1 MSGKVYLKNR
11 LPAILVNLLG
21 MTTLA
26 LFLMAGGTGLS
37 GIVLILTVW
46 LLVLAGY
53 LTVSYVAQKRY
64 LDHLLEMTRNL
75 KERYLIPEIME
86 EPQLA
91 DQQVFYRIM
100 KMAEKSMLEEI
111 EAVQRERKE
120 YREYIEQ
127 WIHEVK
133 TPITAIRLLCENH
146 RSDTSRE
153 LLAELEH
160 INRYTEQAL
169 YYARSEETQ
178 RDYLIRE
185 TPLGDVIHGAV
196 ADNKYLLRRHQVKVE
211 VEDAGICA
219 CTDDKWLRFLLDQL
233 ISNAVKYRGS
243 DPKLRFVAGERQGR
257 VFLAVE
263 DNGIGIPESDLPR
276 IFDKGF
282 TGTNGRLQKSS
293 TGIGLYLCRKLC
305 DKLGIDLTA
314 ESGGRGKGTRMEL
327 TFPVD
332 DFIAEVQEK

>member
-21 MTTLA
+21 MTALA

-53 LTVSYVAQKRY
+53 FTVSYVAQKRY

-243 DPKLRFVAGERQGR
+243 DPKLRFVAGERQGQ
-257 VFLAVE
+257 VFLAGE

>member
-21 MTTLA
+21 MTALA

-75 KERYLIPEIME
+75 KERYLIPEIMG

-243 DPKLRFVAGERQGR
+243 DPKLRFVAGERQGQ

>member
-21 MTTLA
+21 MTALA

-53 LTVSYVAQKRY
+53 FTVSYVAQKRY

-75 KERYLIPEIME
+75 KERYLIPEIMG

-233 ISNAVKYRGS
+233 ISNAIKYRGS
-243 DPKLRFVAGERQGR
+243 EPKLRFVAGERQGR

>member
-37 GIVLILTVW
+37 SIILILTVW

-305 DKLGIDLTA
+305 GKLGIDLTA

>member
-1 MSGKVYLKNR
+1 
-11 LPAILVNLLG
+11 
-21 MTTLA
+21 
-26 LFLMAGGTGLS
+26 
-37 GIVLILTVW
+37 
-46 LLVLAGY
+46 
-53 LTVSYVAQKRY
+53 
-64 LDHLLEMTRNL
+64 
-75 KERYLIPEIME
+75 
-86 EPQLA
+86 
-91 DQQVFYRIM
+91 M

-233 ISNAVKYRGS
+233 ISNAIKYRGS

-263 DNGIGIPESDLPR
+263 DNGIGIQESDLPR

-305 DKLGIDLTA
+305 DKLGIGLTA

-332 DFIAEVQEK
+332 DFIAEVQDG

>member
-1 MSGKVYLKNR
+1 
-11 LPAILVNLLG
+11 
-21 MTTLA
+21 
-26 LFLMAGGTGLS
+26 
-37 GIVLILTVW
+37 
-46 LLVLAGY
+46 
-53 LTVSYVAQKRY
+53 
-64 LDHLLEMTRNL
+64 MTRNL

-86 EPQLA
+86 EPLLA

-185 TPLGDVIHGAV
+185 TSLGDVIHGAV

-243 DPKLRFVAGERQGR
+243 EPKLRFVAGERQGR

-305 DKLGIDLTA
+305 DKLGIGLTG